1 MNFFHTFLQEN
12 ELQDVID
19 KNTQL
24 TVQNSDLQKRLQEL
38 EKVRQWSF
46 LLWSDDDKP
55 HCQKEPSYYLFRY
68 WWVVI

>member
-1 MNFFHTFLQEN
+1 MYIAINLFLTFLQEN

-38 EKVRQWSF
+38 EKVSYWSF
-46 LLWSDDDKP
+46 SP
-55 HCQKEPSYYLFRY
+55 
-68 WWVVI
+68 VVD